1 MQLAELVAE
10 KKEEYDAEVALNEG
24 KTRYDNKRK
33 KYVAIK
39 LTGRYF
45 AKAVRE
51 FDPELAKVKND
62 DPNFCKTVKLA
73 TRCYNEIE
81 QLRDP
86 STFAPAKKKYNWWR
100 PQVQSSRSEGSTFF
114 MVC

>member
-1 MQLAELVAE
+1 M
-10 KKEEYDAEVALNEG
+10 ALNEG

-33 KYVAIK
+33 KHVAIK
-39 LTGRYF
+39 PTGGYL

-51 FDPELAKVKND
+51 FYPDLAKVKND
-62 DPNFCKTVKLA
+62 DPNFCKAVRFA

-86 STFAPAKKKYNWWR
+86 STCAPRWR
-100 PQVQSSRSEGSTFF
+100 PQVQSSRSEGNTFF
-114 MVC
+114 HGLLISENR